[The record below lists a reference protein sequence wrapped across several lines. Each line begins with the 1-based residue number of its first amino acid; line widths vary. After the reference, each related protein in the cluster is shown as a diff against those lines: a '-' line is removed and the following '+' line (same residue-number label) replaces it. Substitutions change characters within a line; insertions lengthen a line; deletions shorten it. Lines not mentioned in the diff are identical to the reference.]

1 MFRSAFAAA
10 ALMAMANVG
19 AHDRPSPA
27 AADDAE
33 AATAAYFER
42 VLASPPRLRALLRA
56 MPKGGDLHTHLSGAV
71 YAEDYLRWAAE
82 DGLCLQRDSALMV
95 APPCTPPGRVA
106 VAEAARRDLP
116 LYGRAVDAM
125 SMRGYERDDG
135 ESREADHRRFFASF
149 DRFRIVSRKRVGDML
164 AAVRAIAA
172 DDRTAYLEIIHVPQA
187 GRDLSDA
194 AAERGDGRDFAAM
207 SAALAPLLPAAVAG
221 ARAELDR
228 DEARA
233 AALLGCD
240 GPAPQPGC
248 AVELRY
254 QVPAMRSQSPDRVF
268 ATMAFAFALAQADPR
283 CVGVNLLGPEHHPL
297 ALRDYDLHMRMLAF
311 LKQRYP
317 SVPLSLHAGEL
328 EEGLVP
334 PRELRS
340 HIGQAVRTAGA
351 ARIGHA
357 IAVAREDDVAGLLRR
372 MARDRVAVEINLSS
386 NAAIL
391 GVTGAA
397 HPLALYRAAAVP
409 VVLSTDD
416 QGVLRGDMTT
426 EYVRAAR
433 EQGLGY
439 RELKRIARD
448 SLQYA
453 FLPGASLWRDR
464 AGGERAAACAGDDP
478 SDAASTGCARFLRT
492 SDKARLQ
499 WRLEQQ
505 LARFEREPRLPL
517 AADAQPR

>member
-1 MFRSAFAAA
+1 MFRSGLAVAAVLA
-10 ALMAMANVG
+10 TANAR
-19 AHDRPSPA
+19 AHDRPAPA
-27 AADDAE
+27 AVDAAE
-33 AATAAYFER
+33 SATAAYFER
-42 VLASPPRLRALLRA
+42 VLDSPPRLRAFLRA

-95 APPCTPPGRVA
+95 APPCTAPGRVA
-106 VAEAARRDLP
+106 VAEAAQRELP

-125 SMRGYERDDG
+125 SMRGYEHDDG
-135 ESREADHRRFFASF
+135 ESREADHRRFFSSF

-172 DDRTAYLEIIHVPQA
+172 GEHTAYLELIHVPQA
-187 GRDLSDA
+187 GRDLPDLPA
-194 AAERGDGRDFAAM
+194 ALGDGHDFAAM
-207 SAALAPLLPAAVAG
+207 AATLAPLLPAAVAS

-233 AALLGCD
+233 ASLLGCA

-254 QVPAMRSQSPDRVF
+254 QVSATRSQAPDRVF

-317 SVPLSLHAGEL
+317 KVPLSLHAGEL
-328 EEGLVP
+328 TEGLVP

-340 HIGQAVRTAGA
+340 HIGQAVRIAGA
-351 ARIGHA
+351 ARVGHA
-357 IAVAREDDVAGLLRR
+357 IAIAHEDDAPDLLRR

-409 VVLSTDD
+409 VLLSSDD
-416 QGVLRGDMTT
+416 QGVLRGDLTT

-433 EQGLGY
+433 EQTLNY
-439 RELKRIARD
+439 RDLKRIARD

-453 FLPGASLWRDR
+453 FLPGASLWRNR
-464 AGGERAAACAGDDP
+464 AGGERAPACAGDDAIA
-478 SDAASTGCARFLRT
+478 AASTDCARFLQA

-517 AADAQPR
+517 AADADRR